1 MKRLTNVIDD
11 GQAVT
16 VRRITLTASALL
28 VAVAASV
35 ASPAH
40 AQNPYAQTASPGPAD
55 NDDAPL
61 RAPTAVP
68 GLVGYS
74 RGLSLGASLATRYED
89 NLGRQ
94 PIADDGFRIRPQV
107 SGSYGLGLGRGGVF
121 VQGNYARDFIY
132 GNARI
137 APADRLM
144 LGGGVD
150 FQLSRCT
157 GEAGGSWRRGLSF
170 VTDAALFGGF
180 NQESATAGFAA
191 QCRLGGAFSVNGSAL
206 RSDIK
211 TVRTSRGGGVSAAF
225 DMESWSYSAGIGFG
239 NPALGQF
246 SLSGSMSDST
256 MPGRLIPTPTGLVE
270 DGLSQRNL
278 RFGYSRRLG
287 TRINVSAGVSYLDTQ
302 PSSDSSLVIIDGVL
316 QIVDRPGFT
325 GAGYDVALDFNPTPR
340 MGISLTAGRNTVA
353 NGVIGAQFTIANF
366 WAAQV
371 DYRLGSRYTI
381 STGISMRDN
390 QYRGAFTS
398 AFEPARRISDDFTR
412 VFAQFGGRLGQR
424 LRFAFD
430 VTHSRRRSNPSSLNF
445 NSTGA
450 GLTLGLQFG
459 KGR

>member
-1 MKRLTNVIDD
+1 MI
-11 GQAVT
+11 A
-16 VRRITLTASALL
+16 RRITLTASSLL
-28 VAVAASV
+28 LAVAAPI
-35 ASPAH
+35 AAPAL
-40 AQNPYAQTASPGPAD
+40 AQINPYAQTASPGPAD

-137 APADRLM
+137 APADRVM

-180 NQESATAGFAA
+180 SQETATAGFAA
-191 QCRLGGAFSVNGSAL
+191 QCRLGGAFSVNGSVL

-211 TVRTSRGGGVSAAF
+211 SVRSSRGGGVSAAF
-225 DMESWSYSAGIGFG
+225 DMQRWSYSAGLGFG
-239 NPALGQF
+239 NAALGQL
-246 SLSGSMSDST
+246 SLSGSISDST

-270 DGLSQRNL
+270 DGLSQRSARL
-278 RFGYSRRLG
+278 GYSRRLG
-287 TRINVSAGVSYLDTQ
+287 TRINLSAGISYLDTQ
-302 PSSDSSLVIIDGVL
+302 PSSTSSIVIIDGVA
-316 QIVDRPGFT
+316 QIVDRPGFK
-325 GAGYDVALDFNPTPR
+325 GAGYDVALDINPTPR
-340 MGISLTAGRNTVA
+340 MGLSLTAGRNTVA
-353 NGVIGAQFTIANF
+353 NGVIGAQFTVANF
-366 WAAQV
+366 WAAQI

-381 STGISMRDN
+381 ATGISMRDN
-390 QYRGAFTS
+390 TYRGAFTS
-398 AFEPARRISDDFTR
+398 AFEPTRRISDDFTR

-424 LRFAFD
+424 LRFAID
-430 VTHSRRRSNPSSLNF
+430 VTHSRRRSNPAQLNF

-450 GLTLGLQFG
+450 GLNLALQFG